1 MAAIATLIPA
11 QNVANV
17 MHWWADA
24 GVDTLIDEAPVPW
37 LERGRP
43 APRLP
48 ENTVAQKTA
57 APQERLPDNLDGFV
71 GWLMSAT
78 TIPDAGPPAR
88 RVPPSGAAGAE
99 IMVII
104 DMPEAGDAEAG
115 NLIAGEVGALF
126 DKMLG
131 AIKRSRADI
140 WLATLSPGRSPTGRL
155 NPQSEAR
162 LAEIARHHI
171 ALVAPKRLWVMGETA
186 SRAILGMEMRAARDS
201 LHNFNH
207 EGGTVAVVAS
217 YHPRFLLQNPARKGQ
232 AWADMQMLIEGL

>member
-1 MAAIATLIPA
+1 MAATATLIPA
-11 QNVANV
+11 QNVANI
-17 MHWWADA
+17 MRWWADA

-37 LERGRP
+37 LARGKP
-43 APRLP
+43 
-48 ENTVAQKTA
+48 VARAAESAVVAKTA
-57 APQERLPDNLDGFV
+57 APQEALPDSLDGFV
-71 GWLMSAT
+71 SWFMTAT
-78 TIPDAGPPAR
+78 SIPDAGPPAR
-88 RVPPSGAAGAE
+88 RVPPSGAPGSD

-115 NLIAGEVGALF
+115 RLIAGEVGALF
-126 DKMLG
+126 DKMLS
-131 AIKRSRADI
+131 AIQRSRTDI
-140 WLATLSPGRSPTGRL
+140 WLATLSPGRTPSGKL

-171 ALVAPKRLWVMGETA
+171 ALVAPKRLWVMGEAA
-186 SRAILGMEMRAARDS
+186 SRAILGMEMRAARGS

-207 EGGTVAVVAS
+207 DGGTVSSVAS

>member
-1 MAAIATLIPA
+1 MPDIATMIPA
-11 QNVANV
+11 SSVSNLLG
-17 MHWWADA
+17 WWRDA

-37 LERGRP
+37 LARGKAAELPTASVATVERVVP
-43 APRLP
+43 K
-48 ENTVAQKTA
+48 EVM
-57 APQERLPDNLDGFV
+57 PDDLDAFV
-71 GWLMSAT
+71 GWLMSANA
-78 TIPDAGPPAR
+78 IPDAGPTAR

-171 ALVAPKRLWVMGETA
+171 ALVAPKRLWVMGEAA

-207 EGGTVAVVAS
+207 ESGTVAVVAS
-217 YHPRFLLQNPARKGQ
+217 YHPRFLLQNPARKSQ